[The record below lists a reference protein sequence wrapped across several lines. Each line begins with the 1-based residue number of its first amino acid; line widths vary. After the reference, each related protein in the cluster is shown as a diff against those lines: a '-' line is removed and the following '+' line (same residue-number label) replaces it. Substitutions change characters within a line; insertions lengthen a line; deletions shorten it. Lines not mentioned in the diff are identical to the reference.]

1 MITMKSAYLT
11 TAVLTLLAFTA
22 ATHEATAQRRNT
34 APVSSSPTN
43 MALPTAP
50 NNAATPSADPSG
62 KLDYRNPAA
71 DPLIPVAADKR
82 LPITDDLQAT
92 VVELLELFHDSK
104 QCHWNMRGPLY
115 LPLHEKLQENADE
128 YRKYADLMAERVLQV
143 GHPVD
148 GRTSV
153 IAATANLGEMPGGY
167 LTDKQVLI
175 LMTERI
181 TTVAKRVRQRIER
194 MSKVDEVTSN
204 KLQDL
209 SYELDKHVWQFRVQM
224 Q

>member
-1 MITMKSAYLT
+1 MKIHFVFAAL
-11 TAVLTLLAFTA
+11 VLLAAAAPHAQAQSRRTAKSDAPA
-22 ATHEATAQRRNT
+22 ATS
-34 APVSSSPTN
+34 V
-43 MALPTAP
+43 TAP
-50 NNAATPSADPSG
+50 NNAPTAPADPNG

-71 DPLIPVAADKR
+71 DPLIPVEVDKR
-82 LPITDDLQAT
+82 KPITDDLQAT

-104 QCHWNMRGPLY
+104 QSHWNLRGPLY
-115 LPLHEKLQENADE
+115 LPIHEKLQDNADE
-128 YRKYADLMAERVLQV
+128 YRKYADLLAERILQV
-143 GHPVD
+143 GNPVD
-148 GRTSV
+148 GRTGV
-153 IAATANLGEMPGGY
+153 VAATANLGEFPGGY
-167 LTDKQVLI
+167 LSDKQVLI

>member
-1 MITMKSAYLT
+1 MKIHFVFAAL
-11 TAVLTLLAFTA
+11 VLLAAAAPHAQAQSRRTAKSDAPA
-22 ATHEATAQRRNT
+22 ATSATS
-34 APVSSSPTN
+34 V
-43 MALPTAP
+43 TAP
-50 NNAATPSADPSG
+50 NNAPTAPADPNG

-71 DPLIPVAADKR
+71 DPLIPVEVDKR
-82 LPITDDLQAT
+82 KPITDDLQAT

-104 QCHWNMRGPLY
+104 QSHWNLRGPLY
-115 LPLHEKLQENADE
+115 LPIHEKLQDNADE
-128 YRKYADLMAERVLQV
+128 YRKYADLLAERILQV
-143 GHPVD
+143 GNPVD
-148 GRTSV
+148 GRTGV
-153 IAATANLGEMPGGY
+153 IAATANLGEFPGGY
-167 LTDKQVLI
+167 LSDKQVLI